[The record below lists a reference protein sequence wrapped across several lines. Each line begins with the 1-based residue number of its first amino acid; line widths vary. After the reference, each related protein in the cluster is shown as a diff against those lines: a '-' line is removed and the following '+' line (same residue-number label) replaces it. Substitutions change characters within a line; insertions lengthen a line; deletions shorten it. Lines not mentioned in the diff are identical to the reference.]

1 MKNLL
6 ITFFISTS
14 AFGQGLLKYST
25 LYTSVYGASPMEAQ
39 SEYFVSQGGDLMD
52 ITIENPFDYRYTFG
66 IRRVARYDYEK
77 RQNPFYDGHN
87 QSTTS
92 LFATVGA
99 VEGFEYLAQFDRGRQ
114 QGNDYINSVISLD
127 T

>member
-1 MKNLL
+1 MREIFLAMM
-6 ITFFISTS
+6 ITTS

-25 LYTSVYGASPMEAQ
+25 VYTSVYGGTPMEAQ
-39 SEYFVSQGGDLMD
+39 TEYFVSQDGDVMD
-52 ITIENPFDYRYTFG
+52 VTIENPFDYRYTFG

-92 LFATVGA
+92 LFATIGA
-99 VEGFEYLAQFDRGRQ
+99 EEGFDYL
-114 QGNDYINSVISLD
+114 